1 MPCAAPPSSAK
12 TPIILGL
19 IAVVAAGS
27 ITSLADEA
35 SDHFEARIR
44 PVLVK
49 QCYECHSQ
57 ETGKAKGGLQL
68 DTREATR
75 RGGDSGPALI
85 PGDPEA
91 SILYVAIRQSD
102 PDLEMPPKGP
112 ALSADVVADFEK
124 WIRNGAPDPREQAPG
139 ASLAPAES
147 KTRDLDHWS
156 YRPLKPIDGSTGEG
170 TPIDSFVESALTK
183 EGLSLSPEAAPLILL
198 RRLCFDLTGL
208 PPSPE
213 QVADFSLDQIE
224 KTVDDLLASE
234 GFGVRWGRHWLDV
247 VRFAE
252 SNGKE
257 ANIIYPHAWRY
268 RDYVIDAVRRDVPYD
283 RFLTEQ
289 LAGDLLPA
297 ADSPTRAR
305 QLIATGFLPLGAKGL
320 SEQNPALFAADVADE
335 QMDAMGRAWLAS
347 SISCARC
354 HDHKSDPYLME
365 DYYALI
371 GIFESTDTRFGT
383 WIDSENNRGG
393 RLVPLPRDAGQRIV
407 QADLTTEE
415 VAALKNQLAQLN
427 ADEAKGKSNQASMMA
442 SGKDP
447 QEGFNE
453 ALREALR
460 IYWSRGPIV
469 GKLETVDELGK
480 ALPLCM
486 GALDAEK
493 PVHSPRYERGEIDH
507 PAETITRAIPP
518 WFGLKGEGP
527 IPEKESGRLHL
538 AHWLTDLSHP
548 LTARVMVNRI
558 WSHLCGAGL
567 VATVDN
573 FGPTG
578 AEPSHPELLD
588 WLARRFQENG
598 WSTKSLIRDIV
609 LSRTYRQDSTWRAEA
624 FAVDP
629 DNRLLWRMPP
639 RRLDAE
645 VIRDAMLAASGEL
658 DPTPRPASL
667 AAELSIATASM
678 IAFNDKIPR
687 DLDGSLRR
695 SLYLPV
701 FRDQLP
707 DILSLFD
714 FAEPS
719 LVTGKREQ
727 TNVPPQ
733 ALYLMNSDFVRA
745 RSSALAARVT
755 REAGT
760 QFEQIE
766 RAFLLCYNRVPDEAE
781 RSVVEAYFA
790 APEVTPDTAL
800 INFCHAMLA
809 SAEFRIAD

>member
-1 MPCAAPPSSAK
+1 MIGFIVGLAVTAGGSLSA
-12 TPIILGL
+12 T
-19 IAVVAAGS
+19 
-27 ITSLADEA
+27 ADEA

-57 ETGKAKGGLQL
+57 ESGKAKGGLQL
-68 DTREATR
+68 DTREAIR
-75 RGGDSGPALI
+75 RGGDSGPALV
-85 PGDPEA
+85 PGTPEE
-91 SILYVAIRQSD
+91 SLLYIAIRQSN

-112 ALSADVVADFEK
+112 PLPAAVVADFEK
-124 WIRNGAPDPREQAPG
+124 WIRDGAPDPRESAPG
-139 ASLAPAES
+139 ATSTETVI

-156 YRPLKPIDGSTGEG
+156 YRPLNPRDASTVEGSPIDF
-170 TPIDSFVESALTK
+170 FVESTLTK
-183 EGLSLSPEAAPLILL
+183 AGLTLSAETSPLILL

-213 QVADFSLDQIE
+213 QVANFSVDQLE

-268 RDYVIDAVRRDVPYD
+268 RDYVIDAVQRDLPYD
-283 RFLTEQ
+283 RFLIEQ

-297 ADSPTRAR
+297 GDSPTRAR
-305 QLIATGFLPLGAKGL
+305 QLIATGFLALGAKGL

-335 QMDAMGRAWLAS
+335 QMDALGRAWLAS
-347 SISCARC
+347 SIACARC
-354 HDHKSDPYLME
+354 HDHKSDPYWME
-365 DYYALI
+365 DYYALV
-371 GIFESTDTRFGT
+371 GIFKSTDTRFGT

-393 RLVPLPRDAGQRIV
+393 RLIVLPRDAGQLIV
-407 QADLTTEE
+407 QGDLSQQE
-415 VAALKNQLAQLN
+415 VAALQSQLAQLN
-427 ADEAKGKSNQASMMA
+427 ADEAKGKASQATMMA

-469 GKLETVDELGK
+469 GKLETVDEHGK

-486 GALDAEK
+486 GALEAEK

-527 IPEKESGRLHL
+527 VPEAESGRLQL
-538 AHWLTDLSHP
+538 AHWLTDPAHP

-588 WLARRFQENG
+588 WLTRRFQESG

-609 LSRTYRQDSTWRAEA
+609 LSRTYRQDSTWRADA
-624 FAVDP
+624 FAIDP

-645 VIRDAMLAASGEL
+645 VIRDAMLSVSGEL

-687 DLDGSLRR
+687 DLDGSMRR

-707 DILSLFD
+707 DILGLFD

-719 LVTGKREQ
+719 LVTGNREQ

-733 ALYLMNSDFVRA
+733 ALYLMNSEFVRA
-745 RSSALAARVT
+745 RAASFAARIAD
-755 REAGT
+755 EAAT
-760 QFEQIE
+760 QAEQID
-766 RAFLLCYNRVPDEAE
+766 RAFLLCYNRVPDDAE
-781 RSVVEAYFA
+781 RSLVEAYFS
-790 APEVTPDTAL
+790 APEVTPETAL
-800 INFCHAMLA
+800 INFCHALLA